1 VPEVVA
7 VQPTEGEWV
16 VVWERSGPGADMNAD
31 LLASLLR
38 GSDIPAMRI
47 PPSTGPV
54 LFDGAS
60 GPLLPVRLLVPPEY
74 EAEAR
79 ELLEDA
85 E

>member
-1 VPEVVA
+1 MA
-7 VQPTEGEWV
+7 TQPGANWV
-16 VVWERSGPGADMNAD
+16 VVWEEAGPGADLHAD
-31 LLASLLR
+31 LAASLLQ
-38 GSDIPAMRI
+38 GSDIAVVRI

-79 ELLEDA
+79 ELLKDSG
-85 E
+85 

>member
-1 VPEVVA
+1 MA
-7 VQPTEGEWV
+7 TEPGAEWT
-16 VVWERSGPGADMNAD
+16 VVWEQAGPGADLNAD
-31 LLASLLR
+31 LAVSLLQ
-38 GSDIPAMRI
+38 GSDIPVMRI

-79 ELLEDA
+79 ELLQET
-85 E
+85 